1 MIAVPA
7 VMGAASSRD
16 RMTDPQPQTSTL
28 AGAIRI
34 VRMHGLARQVPL
46 VLAMMVAG
54 FLEGVGVASLFP
66 ILSIVTKG
74 QTGATAL
81 NESIER
87 ALAFFHLPSD
97 NLEVL
102 CLLIVA
108 TVWLKALISM
118 VVARALGRTGATIGQ
133 DIRQRLLQALVNA
146 KWSYFTIQPVGRF
159 VAAATTEANWASTA
173 FRNALQVIE
182 QSMRTAIFCGLA
194 LFMGWKMALVAITM
208 GVLMGLSLRTLTR
221 AAHLAGRE
229 RQRAMRSLV
238 VELNDVLAG
247 FKPLKAMHRHA
258 GLIGE
263 LIKDTKRL
271 RKAINGLVMTE
282 TMSIGLPDLIQTYL
296 LAAGAYLAA
305 RILESPIDQ
314 VIVAGLISFQL
325 MGTIARVRRA
335 ITQLAQADATYW
347 ALLTTV
353 SDIEKAGERFEG
365 TRKPTL
371 DVGCEL
377 HNISFSY
384 GRGPVLS
391 DVTLQIP
398 AGRITTLVG
407 ESGSGKTT
415 IADLLLGLY
424 GPDNGTVTVDGVDL
438 RDLDIARWRS
448 MIGYVAQE
456 IILFNDTIQA
466 NVSLGDREIGEDAV
480 RAALVAAG
488 LGPLIAELPEGLATP
503 IGERGFKLSG
513 GQRQRVALARALV
526 HQPKLLI
533 LDEATSALD
542 PATEAEICATVAAQA
557 GRTTVLAI
565 THQPSWVE
573 RADRIYMV
581 VDGKVRAV
589 DRAILQRP
597 AQAAT

>member
-1 MIAVPA
+1 
-7 VMGAASSRD
+7 
-16 RMTDPQPQTSTL
+16 MTDPTPHMSTL

-34 VRMHGLARQVPL
+34 VRMHGFARQVPL
-46 VLAMMVAG
+46 ILAMMVTG
-54 FLEGVGVASLFP
+54 FLEGVGVASVFP
-66 ILSIVTKG
+66 ILAIVTEG
-74 QTGATAL
+74 QTGSTAL
-81 NESIER
+81 NETIEQ
-87 ALAFFHLPSD
+87 ALAFFHLPAD
-97 NLEVL
+97 LEVL
-102 CLLIVA
+102 CLLIAA
-108 TVWLKALISM
+108 TIWLKAVISM
-118 VVARALGRTGATIGQ
+118 IVARALGRTGATIGQ
-133 DIRQRLLQALVNA
+133 DIRRRLLQALVNA

-173 FRNALQVIE
+173 FRNALSVID

-194 LFMGWKMALVAITM
+194 LFMGWKMALVAIGM

-229 RQRAMRSLV
+229 RQRAMRGLV

-247 FKPLKAMHRHA
+247 FKPLKAMHRHT
-258 GLIGE
+258 GLISE

-282 TMSIGLPDLIQTYL
+282 TLSLGLPDLIQTYL
-296 LAAGAYLAA
+296 LAAGAFLAA
-305 RILESPIDQ
+305 SVLGSPIDQ

-335 ITQLAQADATYW
+335 LTQLAQSDATYW
-347 ALLTTV
+347 TLLNTV
-353 SDIEKAGERFEG
+353 SDVEKAGERFEG
-365 TRKPTL
+365 ARTPTL
-371 DVGCEL
+371 NIGCEL
-377 HNISFSY
+377 RNVSFSY

-391 DVTLQIP
+391 DVSLQIP

-424 GPDNGTVTVDGVDL
+424 GPDHGTVTVDGVEL
-438 RDLDIARWRS
+438 RDLDITQWRS

-456 IILFNDTIQA
+456 IILFNDTILA
-466 NVSLGDREIGEDAV
+466 NVSLGDQEIDEDRV
-480 RAALVAAG
+480 RAALEAAG
-488 LGPLIAELPEGLATP
+488 LGPLLAELPEGLETQ

-513 GQRQRVALARALV
+513 GQRQRVALARAMV

-589 DRAILQRP
+589 DRATLQRP
-597 AQAAT
+597 VRAAT

>member
-1 MIAVPA
+1 
-7 VMGAASSRD
+7 
-16 RMTDPQPQTSTL
+16 MTDPTPHMSTL

-34 VRMHGLARQVPL
+34 VRMHGFARQVPL
-46 VLAMMVAG
+46 ILAMMVTG
-54 FLEGVGVASLFP
+54 FLEGVGVASVFP

-74 QTGATAL
+74 QSGSTAL
-81 NESIER
+81 NEMIER
-87 ALAFFHLPSD
+87 ALAFFHLPAD
-97 NLEVL
+97 LEVL
-102 CLLIVA
+102 CLLIAA
-108 TVWLKALISM
+108 TIWLKAVISM
-118 VVARALGRTGATIGQ
+118 IVARALGRTGATIGQ
-133 DIRQRLLQALVNA
+133 DIRRRLLQALVNA

-173 FRNALQVIE
+173 FRNALQVID

-194 LFMGWKMALVAITM
+194 LFMGWKMALVAIGM

-229 RQRAMRSLV
+229 RQRAMRGLV

-247 FKPLKAMHRHA
+247 FKPLKAMHRHT

-282 TMSIGLPDLIQTYL
+282 TMSLGLPDLIQTYL
-296 LAAGAYLAA
+296 LAAGAFLAA
-305 RILESPIDQ
+305 SVLGSPIDQ

-335 ITQLAQADATYW
+335 LTQLAQSDATYW
-347 ALLTTV
+347 TLLNTV
-353 SDIEKAGERFEG
+353 SDVEKAGERFEG
-365 TRKPTL
+365 KRTPTL
-371 DVGCEL
+371 ETGCEL
-377 HNISFSY
+377 RNVSFSY

-391 DVTLQIP
+391 DVSLQIP

-424 GPDNGTVTVDGVDL
+424 GPDHGTVTVDGVEL
-438 RDLDIARWRS
+438 RDLDITQWRS

-456 IILFNDTIQA
+456 IILFNDTILA
-466 NVSLGDREIGEDAV
+466 NVSLGDQEIGEDRV
-480 RAALVAAG
+480 RVALEAAG
-488 LGPLIAELPEGLATP
+488 LGPLLAELPEGLETM

-513 GQRQRVALARALV
+513 GQRQRVALARAMV
-526 HQPKLLI
+526 HEPKLLI

-589 DRAILQRP
+589 DRATLQRP
-597 AQAAT
+597 VRAAT

>member
-1 MIAVPA
+1 
-7 VMGAASSRD
+7 
-16 RMTDPQPQTSTL
+16 MTDPTPHMSTL
-28 AGAIRI
+28 AGAVRI
-34 VRMHGLARQVPL
+34 VRMHGFARQVPL
-46 VLAMMVAG
+46 ILAMMVTGA
-54 FLEGVGVASLFP
+54 LEGVGVASVFP

-74 QTGATAL
+74 QTGSTAL
-81 NESIER
+81 NEMIER
-87 ALAFFHLPSD
+87 ALAFFHLPAD
-97 NLEVL
+97 LEVL
-102 CLLIVA
+102 CLLIAA
-108 TVWLKALISM
+108 TIWLKAVISM
-118 VVARALGRTGATIGQ
+118 IVARALGRTGATIGQ
-133 DIRQRLLQALVNA
+133 DIRRRLLQALVNA

-173 FRNALQVIE
+173 FRNALQVID

-194 LFMGWKMALVAITM
+194 LFMGWKMALVAIGM

-229 RQRAMRSLV
+229 RQRAMRGLV

-247 FKPLKAMHRHA
+247 FKPLKAMHRHT

-271 RKAINGLVMTE
+271 RKAINSLVVTE
-282 TMSIGLPDLIQTYL
+282 TLSLGMPDLIQTYL
-296 LAAGAYLAA
+296 LAAGAFLAA
-305 RILESPIDQ
+305 SVLGSPIDQ

-335 ITQLAQADATYW
+335 LTQLAQSDATYW
-347 ALLTTV
+347 TLLNTV
-353 SDIEKAGERFEG
+353 SDVEKAGERFEG
-365 TRKPTL
+365 TRTPTL
-371 DVGCEL
+371 DIGCEL
-377 HNISFSY
+377 RNVSFSY
-384 GRGPVLS
+384 GRGPVLT
-391 DVTLQIP
+391 DVSLQIP

-424 GPDNGTVTVDGVDL
+424 GPDHGTVTVDGVEL
-438 RDLDIARWRS
+438 RDLDIVQWRS

-466 NVSLGDREIGEDAV
+466 NVSLGDQQIGEDRV
-480 RAALVAAG
+480 RAALEAAG
-488 LGPLIAELPEGLATP
+488 LGPLLAELPEGLETM

-513 GQRQRVALARALV
+513 GQRQRVALARAMV

-589 DRAILQRP
+589 DRATLQRP
-597 AQAAT
+597 VRAAT

>member
-1 MIAVPA
+1 MSNPP
-7 VMGAASSRD
+7 
-16 RMTDPQPQTSTL
+16 PQISTL
-28 AGAIRI
+28 AGAVRI
-34 VRMHGLARQVPL
+34 VRMHGFARQVPL
-46 VLAMMVAG
+46 ILAMMATG
-54 FLEGVGVASLFP
+54 FLEGVSVAAAFP

-74 QTGATAL
+74 QTGSTAL
-81 NESIER
+81 NAWIER
-87 ALAFFHLPSD
+87 GLAFFHLPT
-97 NLEVL
+97 EFGVL
-102 CLLIVA
+102 CLLLVA
-108 TVWLKALISM
+108 TIWVKALISM

-133 DIRQRLLQALVNA
+133 DIRQRLLQGLVNA

-173 FRNALQVIE
+173 FRNALQVID
-182 QSMRTAIFCGLA
+182 QSMRTAVFCGLA
-194 LFMGWKMALVAITM
+194 LFMGWKIALVAISM

-221 AAHLAGRE
+221 AAHLAGRA
-229 RQRAMRSLV
+229 RQRAMRGLV

-282 TMSIGLPDLIQTYL
+282 TMSLGLPDLIQTYL
-296 LAAGAYLAA
+296 LAAGAFLAA
-305 RILESPIDQ
+305 SVLGAPIDQ
-314 VIVAGLISFQL
+314 VIVAGLISFSL
-325 MGTIARVRRA
+325 MGTIAKVRRA
-335 ITQLAQADATYW
+335 VTQLAQSDATYW
-347 ALLTTV
+347 ALQNTV
-353 SDIEKAGERFEG
+353 SEVEKASERFEG
-365 TRKPTL
+365 QRAPTL
-371 DVGCEL
+371 DTGCEL
-377 HNISFSY
+377 RNISFSY

-391 DVTLQIP
+391 DVTVQIP

-438 RDLDIARWRS
+438 RDLDIKQWRS

-456 IILFNDTIQA
+456 IILFNDTILA
-466 NVSLGDREIGEDAV
+466 NVSLGDEEIGEEAV
-480 RAALVAAG
+480 RAALQDAG

-526 HQPKLLI
+526 HRPKLLI

-581 VDGKVRAV
+581 ADGKVRAV
-589 DRAILQRP
+589 DRATLQRP

>member
-1 MIAVPA
+1 
-7 VMGAASSRD
+7 
-16 RMTDPQPQTSTL
+16 MTDPTPHMSTV

-34 VRMHGLARQVPL
+34 VRMHGFARQVPL
-46 VLAMMVAG
+46 ILAMMVTG

-66 ILSIVTKG
+66 ILAIVTEG

-81 NESIER
+81 NDVIR
-87 ALAFFHLPSD
+87 QALAFFHLPAD
-97 NLEVL
+97 LEIL
-102 CLLIVA
+102 CLLIAA
-108 TVWLKALISM
+108 TIWLKAVISM
-118 VVARALGRTGATIGQ
+118 IVARALGRTGATIGQ
-133 DIRQRLLQALVNA
+133 DIRRRLLQALVNA

-173 FRNALQVIE
+173 FRNALQVVD

-194 LFMGWKMALVAITM
+194 LFMGWKMALVAIGM

-221 AAHLAGRE
+221 AAHIAGRE
-229 RQRAMRSLV
+229 RQRAMRGLV

-247 FKPLKAMHRHA
+247 FKPLKAMHRHT

-282 TMSIGLPDLIQTYL
+282 TLSLGLPDLIQTYL
-296 LAAGAYLAA
+296 LAAGAFLAA
-305 RILESPIDQ
+305 SVLGSPIDQ

-335 ITQLAQADATYW
+335 LTQLAQADATYW
-347 ALLTTV
+347 TLLNTV
-353 SDIEKAGERFEG
+353 SDVEKAGERFEG
-365 TRKPTL
+365 TRPPTL
-371 DVGCEL
+371 NVGCEL
-377 HNISFSY
+377 RNVSFSY

-391 DVTLQIP
+391 DVSLQIP

-424 GPDNGTVTVDGVDL
+424 GPDNGSVTVDGVEL
-438 RDLDIARWRS
+438 RDLDITQWRS

-456 IILFNDTIQA
+456 IILFNDTIRQ
-466 NVSLGDREIGEDAV
+466 NVSLGDEGVGEERV
-480 RAALVAAG
+480 RAALEAAG
-488 LGPLIAELPEGLATP
+488 LGPLLAELPDGLETQ

-513 GQRQRVALARALV
+513 GQRQRIALARAMV

-573 RADRIYMV
+573 RADRIYQV

-589 DRAILQRP
+589 DRATLQRP
-597 AQAAT
+597 ARAAT

>member
-1 MIAVPA
+1 
-7 VMGAASSRD
+7 
-16 RMTDPQPQTSTL
+16 MTDPTPHMSTV
-28 AGAIRI
+28 AGAVRI
-34 VRMHGLARQVPL
+34 VRMHGFARQVPL
-46 VLAMMVAG
+46 ILAMMVAG
-54 FLEGVGVASLFP
+54 FLEGISVASVFP

-74 QTGATAL
+74 QAASTGINRA
-81 NESIER
+81 IEQ
-87 ALAFFHLPSD
+87 ALAFLHLPAD
-97 NLEVL
+97 VPIL
-102 CLLIVA
+102 CLLMVVTI
-108 TVWLKALISM
+108 WLKAAISM
-118 VVARALGRTGATIGQ
+118 IVARALGRTGATIGQ

-173 FRNALQVIE
+173 FRNALSVIE

-194 LFMGWKMALVAITM
+194 LFMGWKMALVAISM

-229 RQRAMRSLV
+229 RQRAMRGLV

-247 FKPLKAMHRHA
+247 FKPLKAMHRHT

-271 RKAINGLVMTE
+271 RKAINSLVVTE
-282 TMSIGLPDLIQTYL
+282 TLSLGMPDLIQTYL
-296 LAAGAYLAA
+296 LAAGAFLAA
-305 RILESPIDQ
+305 SVLGSPIDQ

-335 ITQLAQADATYW
+335 LTQLAQSDATYW
-347 ALLTTV
+347 ALLNTV
-353 SDIEKAGERFEG
+353 SDVEKAGERFDG
-365 TRKPTL
+365 ARTPTL
-371 DVGCEL
+371 DIGCEL
-377 HNISFSY
+377 RNVSFSY

-391 DVTLQIP
+391 DVSLQIP

-424 GPDNGTVTVDGVDL
+424 GPDHGTVTVDGVEL
-438 RDLDIARWRS
+438 RDLDITQWRS

-456 IILFNDTIQA
+456 IILFNDTILA
-466 NVSLGDREIGEDAV
+466 NVSLGDREIGADRV
-480 RAALVAAG
+480 RAALEAAG
-488 LGPLIAELPEGLATP
+488 LGPLLAELPEGLETQ

-513 GQRQRVALARALV
+513 GQRQRVALARAMV

-589 DRAILQRP
+589 DRATLQRP
-597 AQAAT
+597 VRAAT

>member
-1 MIAVPA
+1 
-7 VMGAASSRD
+7 
-16 RMTDPQPQTSTL
+16 MTEPTPHMSTL
-28 AGAIRI
+28 AGAVRI
-34 VRMHGLARQVPL
+34 VRMHGFARQVPL
-46 VLAMMVAG
+46 ILAMMVTG

-81 NESIER
+81 NEKIEQ
-87 ALAFFHLPSD
+87 ALAFFHLPAD
-97 NLEVL
+97 LDVL
-102 CLLIVA
+102 CLLIAA
-108 TVWLKALISM
+108 TIWLKALISM
-118 VVARALGRTGATIGQ
+118 IVARALGRTGATIGQ
-133 DIRQRLLQALVNA
+133 DIRRRLLQALVNA

-173 FRNALQVIE
+173 FRNALQVID

-194 LFMGWKMALVAITM
+194 LFMGWKMALVAIGM

-229 RQRAMRSLV
+229 RQRAMRGLV

-247 FKPLKAMHRHA
+247 FKPLKAMHRHT

-263 LIKDTKRL
+263 LIKDAKRL
-271 RKAINGLVMTE
+271 RKAINGLVITE
-282 TMSIGLPDLIQTYL
+282 TMSLGLPDLIQTYL
-296 LAAGAYLAA
+296 LAAGAFLAA
-305 RILESPIDQ
+305 SILGSPIDQ

-335 ITQLAQADATYW
+335 LTQLAQADATYW
-347 ALLTTV
+347 TLLTTV
-353 SDIEKAGERFEG
+353 SDVEKAGERFEG
-365 TRKPTL
+365 TRTPTL
-371 DVGCEL
+371 NVGCEL
-377 HNISFSY
+377 RNVSFSY

-391 DVTLQIP
+391 DVSLQIP

-424 GPDNGTVTVDGVDL
+424 GPDNGTVTIDGVEL
-438 RDLDIARWRS
+438 RDLDITQWRS

-456 IILFNDTIQA
+456 IILFNDTILA
-466 NVSLGDREIGEDAV
+466 NVSLGDREIGEDRV
-480 RAALVAAG
+480 RAALEAAG
-488 LGPLIAELPEGLATP
+488 LGPLLAELPEGLETP

-513 GQRQRVALARALV
+513 GQRQRIALARAMV

-581 VDGKVRAV
+581 VEGKVRSV
-589 DRAILQRP
+589 DRATLQRP
-597 AQAAT
+597 VRAAT

>member
-1 MIAVPA
+1 MNDL
-7 VMGAASSRD
+7 S
-16 RMTDPQPQTSTL
+16 PQTSTL
-28 AGAIRI
+28 AGAARI
-34 VRMHGLARQVPL
+34 LRMHGPARQVPL
-46 VLAMMVAG
+46 VFAMLVAG
-54 FLEGVGVASLFP
+54 LLEGIGVASLFP
-66 ILSIVTKG
+66 ILAIVTKANDTPSRLN
-74 QTGATAL
+74 QT
-81 NESIER
+81 IEQ
-87 ALAFFHLPSD
+87 ALAFLHLPLS
-97 NLEVL
+97 LPVL
-102 CLLIVA
+102 CLVVVA
-108 TVWLKALISM
+108 TVWLKAIISL
-118 VVARALGRTGATIGQ
+118 VVARSLGRMGATIGQ
-133 DIRQRLLQALVNA
+133 EIRQRLLQALVHA

-194 LFMGWKMALVAITM
+194 LFMGWKMALVAIGM

-229 RQRAMRSLV
+229 RQRAMRGLV
-238 VELNDVLAG
+238 TELNDVLAG

-271 RKAINGLVMTE
+271 RKAVNGLVVTE
-282 TMSIGLPDLIQTYL
+282 TMSVGLPDLIQTYL

-305 RILESPIDQ
+305 RVLGSPIDM
-314 VIVAGLISFQL
+314 VVVAGLISFQL

-335 ITQLAQADATYW
+335 ITQLAQSDATYW
-347 ALLTTV
+347 ALLNTV
-353 SDIEKAGERFEG
+353 SDVEKAGERFEG
-365 TRKPTL
+365 TRAPTL
-371 DVGCEL
+371 NVGCEL
-377 HNISFSY
+377 RNVSFSY

-398 AGRITTLVG
+398 ANRITTLVG

-424 GPDNGTVTVDGVDL
+424 GPDNGTVTIDGIDL
-438 RDLDIARWRS
+438 RDLDITQWRS

-456 IILFNDTIQA
+456 IVLFNDTILA
-466 NVSLGDREIGEDAV
+466 NVSLGDEAIGEEGVRDA
-480 RAALVAAG
+480 LTAAG
-488 LGPLIAELPEGLATP
+488 LGPLLAELPEGLATL

-513 GQRQRVALARALV
+513 GQRQRIALARALA
-526 HQPKLLI
+526 HRPKLLI

-542 PATEAEICATVAAQA
+542 PVTEAEICATVAAQA
-557 GRTTVLAI
+557 SRTTVLAI

-581 VDGKVRAV
+581 ADGKVRPV
-589 DRAILQRP
+589 DRTALQRP
-597 AQAAT
+597 ARAAT